1 MICKIHIFFLRVQ
14 LGKCRSLVNTAACH
28 ILIAVLRKT
37 KRHVVIYSADSSGG
51 PIKEVSLDFARKI
64 FFGIQGIEEDA
75 VVFAPLVYVHLSSF
89 FHGVLPQLDGSCG
102 NGRLRRAVC
111 IALGRQ
117 GKAGDNL
124 I

>member
-1 MICKIHIFFLRVQ
+1 MRYKN
-14 LGKCRSLVNTAACH
+14 SLAKGYRYQYFPIIKNVNR
-28 ILIAVLRKT
+28 L
-37 KRHVVIYSADSSGG
+37 
-51 PIKEVSLDFARKI
+51 
-64 FFGIQGIEEDA
+64 DA